1 MTFWYFFSGVG
12 NATLIF
18 RVSDYDM
25 EESVSVWSLNG
36 SSGRKWQFGSF
47 AFYINKIH
55 HVTIIALGD
64 GKEGSVALDDIIFKE
79 SQFCG
84 TYPPEAATETS
95 LPLPTTT
102 ARPSTTKNPSPNL
115 DFDCDFEYNFCNW
128 SPDLS
133 KPLNWTRKQGKS
145 LIAGPKVDHTYG
157 TADGW
162 FALLGNSQKILI
174 HNYNNGLV
182 TVTLINVYFE

>member
-1 MTFWYFFSGVG
+1 MTFWYYFSGVG
-12 NATLIF
+12 NASLTF
-18 RVSDYDM
+18 RVVDKIGQKN
-25 EESVSVWSLNG
+25 VPVWNLNG

-47 AFYINKIH
+47 GFYFNNIYEIR
-55 HVTIIALGD
+55 IIALGD

-84 TYPPEAATETS
+84 TYPPEAATDAS

-102 ARPSTTKNPSPNL
+102 PRPSTTKNPSPNL
-115 DFDCDFEYNFCNW
+115 DFDCDFEDSFCNW

-145 LIAGPKVDHTYG
+145 LVDGPKVDHTYG

-162 FALLGNSQKILI
+162 FALLGILI
-174 HNYNNGLV
+174 N
-182 TVTLINVYFE
+182 FFP